1 MCIAVAFLFAA
12 AVPALAQTLRYDA
25 GTWGEMSDTLRSP
38 VPGARIALRAPFLV
52 PGSVVVHMNGE
63 VLAPERYQVN
73 LHLGTIRFIGDLP
86 KGAVVVVSY
95 RKKPLL
101 LSPVYSLRPAEVSR
115 PDSTGLVAERVAT
128 PRPSEPEQPPG
139 LNFGG
144 TKSVSF
150 STGTNR
156 GSTLDQS
163 LEATVE
169 GQLTP
174 TLKVRAILS
183 DNNLPVQPEGN
194 TEELQYFDRVFVEA
208 EGPNGRA
215 TVGDLSLDNHVSSF
229 SPLTRQLRG
238 IAASVWN
245 GRGRVS
251 AAGAETK
258 GEFKSLEFRGTT
270 GLQGPYP
277 LLSQGR
283 TTGDVIIAG
292 TERVFVDGVH
302 LQRGQ
307 NQDYVIDYD
316 AGSITFTPRRLIT
329 TDTEIAVD
337 FEVTA
342 VRYARTTVLGAAEK
356 LQLGAGLGLSFLFA
370 READDNSSPKNVTLS
385 QADRDSIAAAGDDP
399 KKAITSGIT
408 PTTPGPGLYVLVP
421 ADSLAGTPAHYRFDE
436 LQGDYSLTF
445 VEVGQG
451 HGDYRRAGIST
462 RGIPYFEFTGANVGN
477 YRTGRLLPLPESTDL
492 YTARLERAT
501 GAITLDGEWN
511 MSDHDANTLSTIGD
525 ENNRGNAGQ
534 VRVGLRRDGLWRMGL
549 TGAASYL
556 EDRFHS
562 FDRVRPGYYYRDW
575 NLEGVPL
582 VGNER
587 TYEGSA
593 DLSRARLGST
603 RYTLG
608 RLERDQ
614 YQGWKQELTLQS
626 GSLADR
632 GLFARGLD
640 SRMTAAGNDRTR
652 TFGSLD
658 AAYGFW
664 RVVPSITLGTETYRN
679 AFTAA
684 ADSGRAYNLLAI
696 RLSSRAGSRVTWRI
710 EDEQRQ
716 TDEVDTTTDD
726 FRRART
732 DRTVT
737 GSLAYR
743 GTGATQGEVQV
754 IHRSED
760 DHASGATHN
769 TDLARLK
776 GGSAWDPIGLRA
788 DADYEVSQNDVATLQ
803 RSVVLVGEGKGDYN
817 AQGEAVGKGKGN
829 YTVVF
834 LPTTQ
839 STPVHTVGFN
849 LRLLWKPAHS
859 GVNRGGPGGWV
870 LRNISLDQTLGVRE
884 ESTYEPAWK
893 VYAMVPSA
901 LQRDST
907 TVFGTTTLRQDWSL
921 LESHRN
927 VSLTFR
933 YLREDNED
941 NRFEGV
947 RENTF
952 SSEQALRFSR
962 SISAS
967 LTGTVE
973 AGRNVTQRGGEGLPA
988 GTGSTYDVE
997 AWSVLVGAG
1006 IVVRPGANLDLDVR
1020 GSNQQDAV
1028 SGAGQRSL
1036 KFQPRLVWRV
1046 ADQINVF
1053 GTYELAEVQDDA
1065 GGPLVRPL
1073 IFAREGRSHHWSL
1086 TPNFRIS
1093 KVISIYATYS
1103 GRNEEV
1109 FSGQRVT
1116 EHNFTLETRAYF

>member
-1 MCIAVAFLFAA
+1 MRV
-12 AVPALAQTLRYDA
+12 
-25 GTWGEMSDTLRSP
+25 
-38 VPGARIALRAPFLV
+38 
-52 PGSVVVHMNGE
+52 NGE
-63 VLAPERYQVN
+63 ILAPERYQLN
-73 LHLGTIRFIGDLP
+73 LHLGTIRFVGELP
-86 KGAVVVVSY
+86 KDAVVVVTY
-95 RKKPLL
+95 QRKPLL
-101 LSPVYSLRPAEVSR
+101 MAPVYSLRPAEVSK
-115 PDSTGLVAERVAT
+115 PDSAAVVAGRVST
-128 PRPSEPEQPPG
+128 PRPEQPETTPG
-139 LNFGG
+139 LTFGG

-194 TEELQYFDRVFVEA
+194 TEELEYFDRVFVEM

-215 TVGDLSLDNHVSSF
+215 TVGDLTLDNHVSTF

-238 IAASVWN
+238 IAGSVWN
-245 GRGRVS
+245 ARGRIS

-258 GEFKSLEFRGTT
+258 GEFRTLEFRGTT

-283 TTGDVIIAG
+283 TTGEVIIAG
-292 TERVFVDGVH
+292 TERVFIDGVRV
-302 LQRGQ
+302 QRGQ

-329 TDTEIAVD
+329 TDTEVSID
-337 FEVTA
+337 YEVTA
-342 VRYARTTVLGAAEK
+342 ERYDRTTLLASAEK
-356 LQLGAGLGLSFLFA
+356 LQLGEGFALSLLFA
-370 READDNSSPKNVTLS
+370 READDEASPKNLS
-385 QADRDSIAAAGDDP
+385 LTQADRDSIAAAGDDP
-399 KKAITSGIT
+399 RKAITNGVT
-408 PTTPGPGLYVLVP
+408 PTTAGPGLYVLVA
-421 ADSLAGTPAHYRFDE
+421 ADSLAGVPAHYRFDE
-436 LQGDYSLTF
+436 LQGNYSVMF
-445 VEVGQG
+445 VEVGPG
-451 HGDYRRAGIST
+451 NGDYRRAGIST
-462 RGIPYFEFTGANVGN
+462 RGVAYFEFAGTGLGE
-477 YRTGRLLPLPESTDL
+477 YRTGRLLPLPESNDV
-492 YTARLERAT
+492 YTARLERST
-501 GAITLDGEWN
+501 GAVTLDGEWN
-511 MSDHDANTLSTIGD
+511 QSHHDSNTLSPLDDGD
-525 ENNRGNAGQ
+525 NVGNAGQ
-534 VRVGLRRDGLWRMGL
+534 VRVGVRRDGAWRMGL
-549 TGAASYL
+549 SGAASYL

-575 NLEGVPL
+575 NLEGVTL
-582 VGNER
+582 VGNEK
-587 TYEGSA
+587 TYEASA
-593 DLSRARLGST
+593 DLSRARVGST

-632 GLFARGLD
+632 GLAARGLD
-640 SRMTAAGNDRTR
+640 SRMNATGNERTR
-652 TFGSLD
+652 TFGSFD

-664 RVVPSITLGTETYRN
+664 RVVPSITLGTETYRS

-684 ADSGRAYNLLAI
+684 ADSGRAYDLYTV
-696 RLSSRAGSRVTWRI
+696 RLSSRSGSRLSWRI
-710 EDEQRQ
+710 ENEERRTQAIDPVE
-716 TDEVDTTTDD
+716 DTFAPARDD
-726 FRRART
+726 H
-732 DRTVT
+732 TVT

-743 GTGATQGEVQV
+743 GGSTQGELQV
-754 IHRSED
+754 IHRREKD
-760 DHASGATHN
+760 QISGATHN

-776 GGSAWDPIGLRA
+776 GGSGWDAIGLRA
-788 DADYEVSQNDVATLQ
+788 DADYEVSQNDAATLQ
-803 RSVVLVGEGKGDYN
+803 RSVVFVGEGKGDYN
-817 AQGEAVGKGKGN
+817 VLGEAVGKGKGD

-849 LRLLWKPAHS
+849 LRLVWKPAQSAS
-859 GVNRGGPGGWV
+859 GHRGVGGWL

-893 VYAMVPSA
+893 VYAMLPSA

-907 TVFGTTTLRQDWSL
+907 TVFGTNTLRQDWSL
-921 LESHRN
+921 LDGYRN
-927 VSLTFR
+927 LSLTFR

-962 SISAS
+962 SISAR

-973 AGRNVTQRGGEGLPA
+973 AGRNITRRDGEGLSA
-988 GTGSTYDVE
+988 GTGSTYDVQ
-997 AWSVLVGAG
+997 AWNLLVGAG
-1006 IVVRPGANLDLDVR
+1006 VVVRPGANLDLDVR
-1020 GSNQQDAV
+1020 GQNQRDDM
-1028 SGAGQRSL
+1028 SGAAQRTI

-1053 GTYELAEVQDDA
+1053 GTYELAEVKDDDN
-1065 GGPLVRPL
+1065 GPVIKPLV
-1073 IFAREGRSHHWSL
+1073 FAREGRSQHWSL

-1093 KVISIYATYS
+1093 KMISIYATYS

-1116 EHNFTLETRAYF
+1116 EHDFRLETRAYF

>member
-1 MCIAVAFLFAA
+1 VCLLAA
-12 AVPALAQTLRYDA
+12 AGAFAQERHYDTT
-25 GTWGEMSDTLRSP
+25 TWGTVSDTLRAP
-38 VPGARIALRAPFLV
+38 TPGARFTLRAPFIV
-52 PGSVVVHMNGE
+52 PGSVVVRMNGDI
-63 VLAPERYQVN
+63 LPPDRYQVN

-95 RKKPLL
+95 QRKPLL
-101 LSPVYSLRPAEVSR
+101 MSPVYSLRPAEVSK
-115 PDSTGLVAERVAT
+115 PDSTGATPERVVTPRAPAPEAT
-128 PRPSEPEQPPG
+128 PG
-139 LNFGG
+139 LSFGG

-150 STGTNR
+150 STGTNQ

-194 TEELQYFDRVFVEA
+194 TEELEYFDRVFVEM

-215 TVGDLSLDNHVSSF
+215 TVGDLTLDNHVSSF

-238 IAASVWN
+238 IAGSVWN
-245 GRGRVS
+245 GRGRIS
-251 AAGAETK
+251 AAGAQTK
-258 GEFKSLEFRGTT
+258 GEFRSLEFRGTT
-270 GLQGPYP
+270 GLQGPYA

-283 TTGDVIIAG
+283 TTGEVIIAG
-292 TERVFVDGVH
+292 TERVYVDGVR

-316 AGSITFTPRRLIT
+316 VGTITFTPRRLIT

-342 VRYARTTVLGAAEK
+342 ERFDRTTVMAAAEK
-356 LQLGAGLGLSFLFA
+356 LQLGAGVGLSFLFA
-370 READDNSSPKNVTLS
+370 READDNSSPKNVILS

-399 KKAITSGIT
+399 RKAITNGVT
-408 PTTPGPGLYVLVP
+408 PTTPGPQLYVLVP
-421 ADSLAGTPAHYRFDE
+421 GDSLTATPEHFRFDE
-436 LQGDYSLTF
+436 VLGNYAVTF
-445 VEVGQG
+445 VEVGEG
-451 HGDYRRAGIST
+451 KGDYRRAGIST
-462 RGIPYFEFTGANVGN
+462 RGIPYFEFTGAGLGS

-492 YTARLERAT
+492 YTARLERSA
-501 GAITLDGEWN
+501 GALTFDGEWN
-511 MSDHDANTLSTIGD
+511 LSDHDANTLSTLD
-525 ENNRGNAGQ
+525 DQDNRGSAGQ
-534 VRVGLRRDGLWRMGL
+534 VRLGLRHDATWRMGL

-582 VGNER
+582 VGAER
-587 TYEGSA
+587 TYEASA
-593 DLSRARLGST
+593 DLSRAKMVST

-614 YQGWKQELTLQS
+614 YQGWKQEVNITS

-632 GLFARGLD
+632 GFAARGLD
-640 SRMTAAGNDRTR
+640 SRMDATANERTR
-652 TFGSLD
+652 RFGSLD

-664 RVVPSITLGTETYRN
+664 HVVPSVTLGRETYRN

-684 ADSGRAYNLLAI
+684 ADSGRAYDLITA
-696 RLSSRAGSRVTWRI
+696 RLSSRGGAKLTWRI
-710 EDEQRQ
+710 EDEQRN
-716 TDEVDTTTDD
+716 TDAIDTLTDD
-726 FRRART
+726 FRRSRT
-732 DRTVT
+732 DQTVT
-737 GSLAYR
+737 GTLAYH
-743 GTGATQGEVQV
+743 GSGATQGEMQL
-754 IHRSED
+754 IHRRENDKVLGGSHD
-760 DHASGATHN
+760 

-788 DADYEVSQNDVATLQ
+788 DADYEVSQNDAATLQ
-803 RSVVLVGEGKGDYN
+803 RSVVFVGEGKGDYN
-817 AQGEAVGKGKGN
+817 ALGEAVGKGKGD

-834 LPTTQ
+834 LPTTN

-849 LRLLWKPAHS
+849 LRLLWKPAHAGLNHG
-859 GVNRGGPGGWV
+859 GVGGWV
-870 LRNISLDQTLGVRE
+870 LRNVSLDQTLGVRE

-921 LESHRN
+921 LDSYRN

-947 RENTF
+947 KENTF
-952 SSEQALRFSR
+952 SGEQTLRFSR
-962 SISAS
+962 SISAR
-967 LTGTVE
+967 LTGAVE
-973 AGRNVTQRGGEGLPA
+973 TGRTNTRRDGEGLPV

-997 AWSVLVGAG
+997 AWNVLVGLG
-1006 IVVRPGANLDLDVR
+1006 LVLHPGANLDLDVR
-1020 GSNQQDAV
+1020 GQDAQDAF
-1028 SGAGQRSL
+1028 SDAGQRTI

-1053 GTYELAEVQDDA
+1053 GTYELADVKDDA
-1065 GGPLVRPL
+1065 GGPAVKPLV
-1073 IFAREGRSHHWSL
+1073 FAREGRAHHWSL

-1093 KVISIYATYS
+1093 KMISIYATYS
-1103 GRNEEV
+1103 GRNEQV
-1109 FSGQRVT
+1109 FSGERVT
-1116 EHNFTLETRAYF
+1116 EHDFRLETRAYF

>member
-1 MCIAVAFLFAA
+1 VLAA
-12 AVPALAQTLRYDA
+12 SSVFAQTVHYDTR
-25 GTWGEMSDTLRSP
+25 TWGEMSDTLRSP
-38 VPGARIALRAPFLV
+38 VPGTRIALRSPFLI
-52 PGSVVVHMNGE
+52 PGSIVVHVNGE
-63 VLAPERYQVN
+63 LLPSERYQVN

-86 KGAVVVVSY
+86 KGAIVVVSY
-95 RKKPLL
+95 RRKPLL
-101 LSPVYSLRPAEVSR
+101 MSPVYSLRPAEVSK
-115 PDSTGLVAERVAT
+115 PDSTGVVPERVAT
-128 PRPSEPEQPPG
+128 PRASEPEATPG
-139 LNFGG
+139 LTFGG

-194 TEELQYFDRVFVEA
+194 TEELEYFDRVFVEM

-215 TVGDLSLDNHVSSF
+215 TVGDLSLDNRVSSF

-238 IAASVWN
+238 LAGSVWN
-245 GRGRVS
+245 GRGRIS
-251 AAGAETK
+251 AAGAQTK
-258 GEFKSLEFRGTT
+258 GEFRSLEFRGTT

-277 LLSQGR
+277 LLSRGR
-283 TTGDVIIAG
+283 TTGEVIIAG
-292 TERVFVDGVH
+292 TERVYADGVK

-316 AGSITFTPRRLIT
+316 VGSITFTPRRLIT
-329 TDTEIAVD
+329 TDTEIAAD

-342 VRYARTTVLGAAEK
+342 ERFDRSTVLAAAEK
-356 LQLGAGLGLSFLFA
+356 LQLGAGLGLSLLAA
-370 READDNSSPKNVTLS
+370 READDNSAPKNLALS

-399 KKAITSGIT
+399 RKAITSGVT
-408 PTTPGPGLYVLVP
+408 KTTPGPGLYVLVP
-421 ADSLAGTPAHYRFDE
+421 EDSLTGTPEHYRFDE
-436 LQGDYSLTF
+436 LLGDFSVTF
-445 VEVGQG
+445 VEVGEG
-451 HGDYRRAGIST
+451 RGDYRRAGIST
-462 RGIPYFEFTGANVGN
+462 RGVPYFEFTGAGLGS
-477 YRTGRLLPLPESTDL
+477 YRPGRLLPLPESTDL
-492 YTARLERAT
+492 YTARLERAA
-501 GAITLDGEWN
+501 GALTLDGEWN
-511 MSDHDANTLSTIGD
+511 LSDHDANTLSALD
-525 ENNRGNAGQ
+525 DSDNQGNAGAL
-534 VRVGLRRDGLWRMGL
+534 RIGLRREGAWRMGVS
-549 TGAASYL
+549 GAASYL
-556 EDRFHS
+556 EDRFHG

-575 NLEGVPL
+575 NLEGIPL
-582 VGNER
+582 VGNEK
-587 TYEGSA
+587 TYEASA
-593 DLSRARLGST
+593 DLARARVGST

-614 YQGWKQELTLQS
+614 YQGWKQEFMLQS

-632 GLFARGLD
+632 GLAARGLD
-640 SRMTAAGNDRTR
+640 SRMDATGDERTR
-652 TFGSLD
+652 KFGSLD

-664 RVVPSITLGTETYRN
+664 HVVPSITIGAENYRS
-679 AFTAA
+679 ALSAA
-684 ADSGRAYNLLAI
+684 PDSGRAYVLYAA
-696 RLSSRAGSRVTWRI
+696 RLSSRGGSKLSWRI
-710 EDEQRQ
+710 ENEQRN
-716 TDEVDTTTDD
+716 TDAIDSTSDD
-726 FRRART
+726 FMRTRT
-732 DRTVT
+732 DHTVSGT
-737 GSLAYR
+737 LGYR
-743 GTGATQGEVQV
+743 GTGSTQGELQV
-754 IHRSED
+754 IHRREND
-760 DHASGATHN
+760 TITGASHD

-776 GGSAWDPIGLRA
+776 GGSSWDPIGLRA
-788 DADYEVSQNDVATLQ
+788 DADYEVSQNDAATLQ
-803 RSVVLVGEGKGDYN
+803 RSVVFVGEGKGDYN
-817 AQGEAVGKGKGN
+817 QLGEAVGKGKGD

-834 LPTTQ
+834 LPTTD

-849 LRLLWKPAHS
+849 LRLVWKPAHAA
-859 GVNRGGPGGWV
+859 VNRGGFGGWV

-893 VYAMVPSA
+893 VYAMLPSA

-907 TVFGTTTLRQDWSL
+907 TVFGTSTLRQDWSL
-921 LESHRN
+921 LEGYRN

-947 RENTF
+947 RENTY

-962 SISAS
+962 SISAR

-973 AGRNVTQRGGEGLPA
+973 GGRNVIERAGEGLPS

-1006 IVVRPGANLDLDVR
+1006 VVLHPGANLDLDVR
-1020 GSNQQDAV
+1020 GQDQQDAL

-1036 KFQPRLVWRV
+1036 KLQPRLVWRV

-1053 GTYELAEVQDDA
+1053 GTYELAEVKDDA
-1065 GGPLVRPL
+1065 DGPAIKPLV
-1073 IFAREGRSHHWSL
+1073 FAREGRAHHWSL
-1086 TPNFRIS
+1086 TPNFRVS
-1093 KVISIYATYS
+1093 KMISIYATYS

-1116 EHNFTLETRAYF
+1116 EHDFRLETRAYF